1 MPNYERVINSIREE
15 HGDVVAERI
24 RDYYDDDDVEYI
36 NTLSEEEAEDYIRDD
51 LNQVILYMELAEE
64 NSALA

>member
-1 MPNYERVINSIREE
+1 MSNYERVINSIRENYGE
-15 HGDVVAERI
+15 IVAERV
-24 RDYYDDDDVEYI
+24 RDYYDDNDVDYI

>member
-1 MPNYERVINSIREE
+1 MSNYERVINSIREE
-15 HGDVVAERI
+15 HGDVVAERV
-24 RDYYDDDDVEYI
+24 RDYYDDDDVDYI